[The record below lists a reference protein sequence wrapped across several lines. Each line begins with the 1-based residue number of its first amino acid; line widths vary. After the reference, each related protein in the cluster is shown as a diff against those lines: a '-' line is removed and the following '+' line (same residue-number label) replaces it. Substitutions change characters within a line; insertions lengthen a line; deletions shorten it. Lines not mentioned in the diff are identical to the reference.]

1 MTDDRSLE
9 RAARSFIEPG
19 PTRAPEAAVA
29 AALVAVQTTR
39 QERDLRVPWRTSAMP
54 IPARLAAAAIALAI
68 VVVGGAVLLR
78 PTGQPNVGGPSP
90 SPVIAPSPSP
100 AIAPS
105 PVPSPTDALAAL
117 QAYRVARDAI
127 CVSASQQLLTLN
139 AAGDAASTPAE
150 HADVIARIIVL
161 GTTETNQLAAL
172 DPPPAVAEEHAADVV
187 HHRDSLALL
196 GQIEDLLRQGKAAE
210 ADAVDRALGAAISSQ
225 EEAFQQRYS
234 LADCP

>member
-1 MTDDRSLE
+1 
-9 RAARSFIEPG
+9 
-19 PTRAPEAAVA
+19 
-29 AALVAVQTTR
+29 
-39 QERDLRVPWRTSAMP
+39 
-54 IPARLAAAAIALAI
+54 
-68 VVVGGAVLLR
+68 
-78 PTGQPNVGGPSP
+78 
-90 SPVIAPSPSP
+90 
-100 AIAPS
+100 
-105 PVPSPTDALAAL
+105 
-117 QAYRVARDAI
+117 VARDAI